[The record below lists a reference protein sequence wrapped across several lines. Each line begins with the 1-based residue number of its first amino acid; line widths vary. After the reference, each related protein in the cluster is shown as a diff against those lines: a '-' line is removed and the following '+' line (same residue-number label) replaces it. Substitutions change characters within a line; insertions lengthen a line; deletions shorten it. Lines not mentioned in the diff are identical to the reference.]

1 MVYTVHLGR
10 WEVSLDQE
18 KSIAEDVEQ
27 RDQIE
32 RAKERKWTGR
42 SRGNPLGYRIFAWLL
57 QFFGLRAA
65 YTLLFFVGMYY
76 MFFAPSTLRASSE
89 YLQKIHGPL
98 PWWKRLWMNYNHI
111 LYFGQVIIDRMAGA
125 MGVIGTQL
133 HFTEDGVEKIEE
145 MMQLDTGAILL
156 SAHVGNWDLAGRML
170 TGKVDKKI
178 HVVMLQAEAEQLQ
191 GFFDSINSQPSFEII
206 PIQEGMSA
214 VMKIISALEKGDIV
228 CLHGDRSL
236 EGGRTVT
243 AAFLGQ
249 NAAFPLLPFMLSSSL
264 EVPVYHM
271 FATKKTWTQYDL
283 KATGPHLCERLQG
296 ESKQDARKRWVQF
309 YVEQLE
315 HIVKKYPYQWFNFYP
330 FWDGEES

>member
-1 MVYTVHLGR
+1 MSHIPKRMVYTVHLGR

-206 PIQEGMSA
+206 VKGLKGGHSGMDIHLERGNANKIMNPITCTVSMNLSDGFLPET
-214 VMKIISALEKGDIV
+214 IS
-228 CLHGDRSL
+228 
-236 EGGRTVT
+236 
-243 AAFLGQ
+243 
-249 NAAFPLLPFMLSSSL
+249 
-264 EVPVYHM
+264 
-271 FATKKTWTQYDL
+271 
-283 KATGPHLCERLQG
+283 
-296 ESKQDARKRWVQF
+296 
-309 YVEQLE
+309 
-315 HIVKKYPYQWFNFYP
+315 
-330 FWDGEES
+330 